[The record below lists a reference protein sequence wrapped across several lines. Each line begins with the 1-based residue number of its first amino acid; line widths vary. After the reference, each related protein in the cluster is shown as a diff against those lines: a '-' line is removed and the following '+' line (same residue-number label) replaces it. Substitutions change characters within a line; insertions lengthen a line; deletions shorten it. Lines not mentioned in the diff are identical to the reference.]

1 MKIDA
6 VHVDYRP
13 GGAVLAFDIPV
24 SEMRQANKVIDGVK
38 PGGEYDITVKKHRKR
53 RSISAN
59 GYLWVLIRKIAE
71 KLNKPEIE
79 VYREEISHGTA
90 YFKLEL
96 EESAVNDFIRTW
108 GARGVGWIAVLDG
121 SAVDLHG
128 NIVPGRLVY
137 RAYYGSSEYDSKQMA
152 DLLDRVIQDAR
163 ALDIETM
170 TPREIA
176 VLKSMWKG
184 V

>member
-1 MKIDA
+1 M
-6 VHVDYRP
+6 
-13 GGAVLAFDIPV
+13 
-24 SEMRQANKVIDGVK
+24 
-38 PGGEYDITVKKHRKR
+38 
-53 RSISAN
+53 
-59 GYLWVLIRKIAE
+59 
-71 KLNKPEIE
+71 
-79 VYREEISHGTA
+79 
-90 YFKLEL
+90 EL
-96 EESAVNDFIRTW
+96 DESAVNDFIRTW

-128 NIVPGRLVY
+128 NTVPGRFVY

-184 V
+184 GVNNVDV